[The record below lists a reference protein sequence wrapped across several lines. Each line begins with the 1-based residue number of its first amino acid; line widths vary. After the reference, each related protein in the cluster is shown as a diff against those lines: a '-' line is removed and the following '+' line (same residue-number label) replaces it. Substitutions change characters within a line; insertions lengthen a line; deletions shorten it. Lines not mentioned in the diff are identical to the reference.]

1 MIQKKSVLFSKILY
15 MSFVLFMILENVLRC
30 PNVYKMC
37 IIICN
42 IIYSENR
49 KFVSF
54 DHKLIKN
61 YQNTHAFN
69 LIISLLIQLIK
80 ILL

>member
-54 DHKLIKN
+54 DHKLIKAIN
-61 YQNTHAFN
+61 SYQE
-69 LIISLLIQLIK
+69 LVK
-80 ILL
+80 ILLKP

>member
-15 MSFVLFMILENVLRC
+15 MSFVLFMILENVLIC

-42 IIYSENR
+42 TIYSDNKNLLR
-49 KFVSF
+49 KQIPMF
-54 DHKLIKN
+54 H
-61 YQNTHAFN
+61 
-69 LIISLLIQLIK
+69 LIINLSRIIK
-80 ILL
+80 ILMLLI